1 QLWLWTTTSLTL
13 LFFSPSSS
21 SSSRTPPPQKQETTA
36 RSLPSPRNRP
46 PPPRKNSPHE
56 ALSRLSSKHGPILFL
71 RFGSRPTLVLSSPS
85 AVEECFA
92 RNDVAFA
99 NRPPGV
105 AADTLTYNTP
115 PTCGPRT
122 ATSGGPSAA
131 SPSSS
136 SSPPKASRNRPSSAK
151 RRRGTS
157 LPSGVVNGERFVGDE
172 DAGGEAGRK
181 LVEGFEE
188 TFMRGKP
195 LNLCDYFPV
204 LRWVDYQG
212 VEKSMRAVQGRR
224 DGFLQG
230 LVDEFRRKREENCVD
245 VGDEYKSSTMIGTLL
260 RLQESE
266 PEFYTEDVIK
276 SVILVLFLGGIGTSM
291 STMERAISLLL
302 NHPEALRKARTEIDT
317 QVGHSRLLDETDLA
331 ALPFLHC
338 VICETLRELEN
349 LSKKYG
355 PILALRF
362 GSHPVLIL
370 SSPSAVEELFSK
382 NDLIFANRPRFLV
395 GKLLNYNYTTLGASS
410 YGDHWRNLRRL
421 TALEIFSTAK
431 LNAFLGIRQE
441 EVRSLLKTLFRDSPK
456 GFVKVEMKS
465 RLSEL
470 SFNIIMRMVAG
481 KRYFGVEVED
491 SEEARE
497 FRLLIRDIFELS
509 GASNPGDFVPFL
521 RWIDFGK
528 MEKKMLRVQKKMD
541 AFLQGL
547 IEEKRREDDEKV
559 SLTEKSEP

>member
-1 QLWLWTTTSLTL
+1 MEQTWLYFIS
-13 LFFSPSSS
+13 
-21 SSSRTPPPQKQETTA
+21 TA
-36 RSLPSPRNRP
+36 L
-46 PPPRKNSPHE
+46 
-56 ALSRLSSKHGPILFL
+56 
-71 RFGSRPTLVLSSPS
+71 
-85 AVEECFA
+85 
-92 RNDVAFA
+92 
-99 NRPPGV
+99 
-105 AADTLTYNTP
+105 
-115 PTCGPRT
+115 
-122 ATSGGPSAA
+122 
-131 SPSSS
+131 
-136 SSPPKASRNRPSSAK
+136 
-151 RRRGTS
+151 
-157 LPSGVVNGERFVGDE
+157 
-172 DAGGEAGRK
+172 
-181 LVEGFEE
+181 
-188 TFMRGKP
+188 
-195 LNLCDYFPV
+195 
-204 LRWVDYQG
+204 
-212 VEKSMRAVQGRR
+212 
-224 DGFLQG
+224 
-230 LVDEFRRKREENCVD
+230 
-245 VGDEYKSSTMIGTLL
+245 
-260 RLQESE
+260 
-266 PEFYTEDVIK
+266 
-276 SVILVLFLGGIGTSM
+276 ILVLFLLKFLQKPSPRKNPPPTPPSLPVIG
-291 STMERAISLLL
+291 
-302 NHPEALRKARTEIDT
+302 H
-317 QVGHSRLLDETDLA
+317 
-331 ALPFLHC
+331 LHLMKEP
-338 VICETLRELEN
+338 IHRELEN

-362 GSHPVLIL
+362 GSHPILIL

-395 GKLLNYNYTTLGASS
+395 GKLLNYNYTTLGAAS

-497 FRLLIRDIFELS
+497 FRLLIRDLFELS

-559 SLTEKSEP
+559 FEQKGGKTKSMIDSMLGLQDSDPHYYSDEIIKGNVLVGESLHGVLLLERNLFTAPHSAK